1 MSAIEALRTI
11 TAQAIGA
18 AQVVMTDKRKQLF
31 GDAMRQLTVDVSAG
45 RSHSVAMSLR
55 PDFDYE
61 AGRGK
66 CLHPDKLTGVAAL
79 VYQDCQVFSP
89 TLEYWSKV
97 VGDQREPWTEEGFN
111 IVLHWSDIEDLLSR
125 LATLQDD
132 DTAAKV
138 RKAIQTAQNAV
149 TDKAKDVLGQL
160 NTRAMSQ
167 ALAGKSWAI
176 AMSLKAGTDFEA
188 PSRAPI
194 TQITPDWLGPVAK
207 AVWDACCDYHPTFEY
222 WSRQEG
228 DQREPY
234 TVEGINIVVHW

>member
-45 RSHSVAMSLR
+45 RSHSVALSLKSGV
-55 PDFDYE
+55 DYD
-61 AGRGK
+61 ANRGK
-66 CLHPDKLTGVAAL
+66 TLHPDSLTGAAAL

-111 IVLHWSDIEDLLSR
+111 IVLHWSDIDDLLSR
-125 LATLQDD
+125 LATFQDD

-138 RKAIQTAQNAV
+138 RKAIQTAQSAV
-149 TDKAKDVLGQL
+149 TEKAKDVLSQL

-176 AMSLKAGTDFEA
+176 VMSLKAGTDFEA

-194 TQITPDWLGPVAK
+194 TQITPEWLGPVAK
-207 AVWDACCDYHPTFEY
+207 AVWDACCDYKPTFEY

>member
-55 PDFDYE
+55 PEFDYE

-111 IVLHWSDIEDLLSR
+111 IVCTGAISTTCLVASLRSRMMILLLRSER
-125 LATLQDD
+125 LSNL
-132 DTAAKV
+132 
-138 RKAIQTAQNAV
+138 
-149 TDKAKDVLGQL
+149 
-160 NTRAMSQ
+160 
-167 ALAGKSWAI
+167 
-176 AMSLKAGTDFEA
+176 LKAQLLKRPRMSSVSSIQG
-188 PSRAPI
+188 
-194 TQITPDWLGPVAK
+194 QCLK
-207 AVWDACCDYHPTFEY
+207 L
-222 WSRQEG
+222 
-228 DQREPY
+228 
-234 TVEGINIVVHW
+234 